1 MNPFLSHLALTIY
14 AFVFLLG
21 ALALLWRTERKHAAE
36 TLRDAI
42 RTGED
47 KLAEKQK
54 ERDLAVTA
62 TITEVLKR
70 LGELRLAEDDSAYR
84 IVSDLVTVET
94 VGVQAMI
101 DAFRE
106 KVMVLDAATKHAQ
119 DRVRQAAAEVE
130 AIRAENTLHRTL
142 LEKSLSL
149 PLDTPPA
156 HREMFLHRCQAVME
170 SPRATFD
177 CPSEEFWSAYV
188 ARHKARYEKGVSL

>member
-1 MNPFLSHLALTIY
+1 MSTLTYVIFVAVLGVLSFFWGRDH
-14 AFVFLLG
+14 
-21 ALALLWRTERKHAAE
+21 KHAAE

-62 TITEVLKR
+62 TLVKVRDVLQPVA
-70 LGELRLAEDDSAYR
+70 LVDF
-84 IVSDLVTVET
+84 DLLVILKDLET
-94 VGVQAMI
+94 TGVQAMV

-106 KVMVLDAATKHAQ
+106 KVMVLDAATKAAQ
-119 DRVRQAAAEVE
+119 DRVLSAAREVE
-130 AIRAENTLHRTL
+130 SIRAENTLHRTL

-156 HREMFLHRCQAVME
+156 HREMFLNRCQAVLD